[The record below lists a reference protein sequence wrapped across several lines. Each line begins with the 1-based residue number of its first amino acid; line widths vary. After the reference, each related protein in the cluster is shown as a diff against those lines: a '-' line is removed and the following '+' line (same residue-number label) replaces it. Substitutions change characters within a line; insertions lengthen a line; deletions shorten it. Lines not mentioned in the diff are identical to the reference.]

1 MTGEKSDDGG
11 GCGKFD
17 FESQSGISW
26 EVLLKSNND
35 ETCGG
40 VLVSKQWILTNAECG
55 KSIISSGGSV
65 REPGI
70 TDLGEIFIKTLLQ
83 TVRESRWKDLAR
95 VIKNAFQKFTF
106 ILNMR

>member
-55 KSIISSGGSV
+55 KSIKIFGGSV
-65 REPGI
+65 RN
-70 TDLGEIFIKTLLQ
+70 
-83 TVRESRWKDLAR
+83 RESRTLA
-95 VIKNAFQKFTF
+95 KFLLKLYRRLHRKLSVNLAGK
-106 ILNMR
+106 I

>member
-1 MTGEKSDDGG
+1 MTSEKSDDGG
-11 GCGKFD
+11 DCGKFD

-55 KSIISSGGSV
+55 KSIKSFGGSV
-65 REPGI
+65 RNPGI
-70 TDLGEIFIKTLLQ
+70 TDLSEIINSNFAVNS
-83 TVRESRWKDLAR
+83 TV
-95 VIKNAFQKFTF
+95 NCP
-106 ILNMR
+106 